1 MWAWTSLVWGDHP
14 RTRGVYTVPA
24 VADRKEYGS
33 SPHTRGL
40 LVSLLPRQ
48 AGPRIIPAHAGFT
61 PDDRPQGRPGP
72 DHPRTRGVYI
82 APAVTAPAAIGSS
95 PHTRGLL
102 HVGASNGA
110 DDGIIPA
117 HAGFTS
123 QSPGGGTARADH
135 PRTRGVYAGA
145 RHSRFRAQ
153 GSSPHTRGLR
163 SQWRSSPSPARIIPA
178 HAGFTSSPP
187 APTSPRC
194 GSSPHTRGLLGSRL
208 VSSESLRI
216 IPAHAGF
223 TPSPRSHPTSSPDHP
238 RTRGVYLVMGDVM
251 GDPAGSSPHTRGLR
265 EAPLEGV
272 QGEGIIPAHA
282 GFTHESGRLHPA
294 RRDHPRTRG
303 VYFGDAMEDV
313 KNQGSSPHT
322 RGLLRGRHGGR
333 QEPGIIPAH
342 AGFTRS
348 GLSRVGRR
356 RDHPR
361 TRGVYSTLPSSRLPL
376 KGSSPHTRGLLG
388 GYGAWS

>member
-1 MWAWTSLVWGDHP
+1 M
-14 RTRGVYTVPA
+14 
-24 VADRKEYGS
+24 GS

-40 LVSLLPRQ
+40 HRSPL
-48 AGPRIIPAHAGFT
+48 AGAPHARIIPAHAGFT
-61 PDDRPQGRPGP
+61 QA
-72 DHPRTRGVYI
+72 H
-82 APAVTAPAAIGSS
+82 
-95 PHTRGLL
+95 
-102 HVGASNGA
+102 
-110 DDGIIPA
+110 GIVDFEPK
-117 HAGFTS
+117 
-123 QSPGGGTARADH
+123 DH
-135 PRTRGVYAGA
+135 PRTRGVYAPSGDPHPHP
-145 RHSRFRAQ
+145 R

-282 GFTHESGRLHPA
+282 GFTSGTPWRTS
-294 RRDHPRTRG
+294 RTRDHPRTRG

-322 RGLLRGRHGGR
+322 RGLLVRDYRGWGDV
-333 QEPGIIPAH
+333 GIIPAH
-342 AGFTRS
+342 AGFT
-348 GLSRVGRR
+348 
-356 RDHPR
+356 PR
-361 TRGVYSTLPSSRLPL
+361 YPAAGCP
-376 KGSSPHTRGLLG
+376 
-388 GYGAWS
+388 